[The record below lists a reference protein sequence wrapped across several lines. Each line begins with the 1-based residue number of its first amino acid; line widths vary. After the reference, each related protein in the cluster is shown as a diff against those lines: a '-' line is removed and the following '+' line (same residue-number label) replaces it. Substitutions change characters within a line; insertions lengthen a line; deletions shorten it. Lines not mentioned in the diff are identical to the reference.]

1 MIVCLSPSASH
12 LEETTNTLKFAS
24 RAANICNRP
33 VANVRLTPIA
43 NIPLMAI
50 GINARPFNSAGVAE
64 LVSPP
69 NIPKYHVNESPFTRQ
84 ANSIRDN
91 EENRS
96 VFHDL
101 EQTDGDG
108 DEVFRSDLEF
118 IIKSF
123 HSAIAFLFPIDY
135 VLQQVNG
142 NY

>member
-43 NIPLMAI
+43 NIPLMAME
-50 GINARPFNSAGVAE
+50 INPRPYNLAGVSE

-69 NIPKYHVNESPFTRQ
+69 NIPKFQLNVTPFSSQ
-84 ANSIRDN
+84 ANIIRDN

-96 VFHDL
+96 LFH
-101 EQTDGDG
+101 ENERTDG
-108 DEVFRSDLEF
+108 DEVFR
-118 IIKSF
+118 
-123 HSAIAFLFPIDY
+123 
-135 VLQQVNG
+135 
-142 NY
+142 